1 VNITLRQRLLLLT
14 LLNIEK
20 QTLSFNI
27 KARVDLKT
35 CRRARMS
42 VWEAIE
48 LLNTLVDE
56 SGPDVSGSLNGIL
69 TI

>member
-1 VNITLRQRLLLLT
+1 VLLLT

-27 KARVDLKT
+27 EARVDFKSR
-35 CRRARMS
+35 RRARMS

-48 LLNTLVDE
+48 LLSTLADKFDRDA
-56 SGPDVSGSLNGIL
+56 SGPLSGIL